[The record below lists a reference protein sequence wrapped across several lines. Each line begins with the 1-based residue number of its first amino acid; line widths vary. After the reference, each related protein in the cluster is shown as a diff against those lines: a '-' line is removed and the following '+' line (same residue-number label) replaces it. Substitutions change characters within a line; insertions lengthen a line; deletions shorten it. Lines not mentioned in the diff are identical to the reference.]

1 MEVRI
6 LTQVQISFKGK
17 MFNQNSK
24 GLKFSGTGWKLKGIL
39 NSKGLKFSG
48 TGWKV
53 KGISNSKGL
62 KFSGTGW
69 KES

>member
-24 GLKFSGTGWKLKGIL
+24 GLKFSGTGWK
-39 NSKGLKFSG
+39 
-48 TGWKV
+48 V